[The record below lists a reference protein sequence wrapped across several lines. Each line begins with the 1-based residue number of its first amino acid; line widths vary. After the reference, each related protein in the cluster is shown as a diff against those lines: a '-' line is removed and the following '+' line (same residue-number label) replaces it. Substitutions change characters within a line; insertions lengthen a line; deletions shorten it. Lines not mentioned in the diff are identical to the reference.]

1 MNVVLALTGRN
12 LRTFFR
18 DRMNVVFSLLGA
30 LILFAL
36 YALFLGNLQVE
47 GLTQSL
53 PGASAADVQ
62 AFVDSWMFA
71 GVVLITTV
79 TSGLGALAAVVDDGQ
94 SGRFREFLVAPI
106 RRAQLVAGYLLA
118 AVAVAMA
125 MSAIVFA
132 ASLAYLGLLRG
143 TWLEAGQILRALGVV
158 ILSCIAFTAFSA
170 LMVSFVRTSGAY
182 SALATIVGTVLG
194 FIAAAYLPMG
204 ALPTAVGSVVAAL
217 PFAQAGMLLR
227 REYAADALER
237 MTAQAPAARPELRSY
252 FGLDL
257 DIAGWSVPVWA
268 VLASLVALTA
278 ACAAA
283 SALRIRRH
291 IR

>member
-1 MNVVLALTGRN
+1 MRVVLALTGRN

-30 LILFAL
+30 LILFGL
-36 YALFLGNLQVE
+36 YALFLGNLQVT
-47 GLTQSL
+47 GLAQSL
-53 PGASAADVQ
+53 PGAATADVQ
-62 AFVDSWMFA
+62 VFVDSWMFA

-79 TSGLGALAAVVDDGQ
+79 TSGLGALAAVVDDSQ
-94 SGRFREFLVAPI
+94 SGRFREFLVAPV

-118 AVAVAMA
+118 AVVVAVAM
-125 MSAIVFA
+125 SAVVLA
-132 ASLAYLGLLRG
+132 VSLAYLGLLRG
-143 TWLEAGQILRALGVV
+143 SWLDPGQVLRALGIMV
-158 ILSCIAFTAFSA
+158 LSCIAFTAFSA

-204 ALPTAVGSVVAAL
+204 ALPSGVGSVVAAL

-227 REYAADALER
+227 REYAGEALER
-237 MTAQAPAARPELRSY
+237 MTAQAPGALPELRSY

-257 DIAGWSVPVWA
+257 EVGGWSVPVWA
-268 VLASLVALTA
+268 VVASLVLLTA
-278 ACAAA
+278 ACAAV
-283 SALRIRRH
+283 SALRIRRR
-291 IR
+291 IG

>member
-1 MNVVLALTGRN
+1 MSAVLALTGRN
-12 LRTFFR
+12 LRIFFR

-47 GLTQSL
+47 ALAQSL
-53 PGASAADVQ
+53 PGAGSAQVQ
-62 AFVDSWMFA
+62 TFVDSWMFA

-118 AVAVAMA
+118 AVTVAIA
-125 MSAIVFA
+125 LSAIVFVL
-132 ASLAYLGLLRG
+132 SLAYLGLLRG
-143 TWLEAGQILRALGVV
+143 AWLEADQVLRALGIVV
-158 ILSCIAFTAFSA
+158 MSCIAFTAFSA

-194 FIAAAYLPMG
+194 FVAAAYLPMG
-204 ALPTAVGSVVAAL
+204 ALPSGVGSVVAAL

-227 REYAADALER
+227 REYAAEALEG
-237 MTAQAPAARPELRSY
+237 MTAQAPGARGELRSY

-257 DIAGWSVPVWA
+257 DVAGWVVPAWG
-268 VLASLVALTA
+268 VLASLVVLTA
-278 ACAAA
+278 VCAAV
-283 SALRIRRH
+283 SVLRIRRR

>member
-1 MNVVLALTGRN
+1 MRVVLALTGRN

-30 LILFAL
+30 LILFGL

-47 GLTQSL
+47 GLAQSL
-53 PGASAADVQ
+53 PGAATADVRV
-62 AFVDSWMFA
+62 FVDSWMFA

-79 TSGLGALAAVVDDGQ
+79 TSGLGSLAAVVDDTQ
-94 SGRFREFLVAPI
+94 SGRFREFLVAPV

-118 AVAVAMA
+118 AVVVAVAM
-125 MSAIVFA
+125 SAVVLA

-143 TWLEAGQILRALGVV
+143 SWLDPGHVLRVLGVM

-170 LMVSFVRTSGAY
+170 LMVSFVRTIGAF

-204 ALPTAVGSVVAAL
+204 ALPSTVGSVVAAL

-227 REYAADALER
+227 REYSGDALER
-237 MTAQAPAARPELRSY
+237 VTAQAPGALPELRSY

-257 DIAGWSVPVWA
+257 EVGGWDVPVWG
-268 VLASLVALTA
+268 VLASLLVLTA
-278 ACAAA
+278 VCAAV
-283 SALRIRRH
+283 SVLRIRRR

>member
-1 MNVVLALTGRN
+1 MRVVLALTGRN

-30 LILFAL
+30 LILFGL

-47 GLTQSL
+47 GLAQSL
-53 PGASAADVQ
+53 PGAATADVRV
-62 AFVDSWMFA
+62 FVDSWMFA

-79 TSGLGALAAVVDDGQ
+79 TSGLGSLAAVVDDTQ
-94 SGRFREFLVAPI
+94 SGRFREFLVAPV

-118 AVAVAMA
+118 AVVVAVAM
-125 MSAIVFA
+125 SAVVLA

-143 TWLEAGQILRALGVV
+143 SWLDPGDVLRVLGVM

-170 LMVSFVRTSGAY
+170 LMVSFVRTVGAY

-204 ALPTAVGSVVAAL
+204 ALPSTVGSVVAAL

-227 REYAADALER
+227 REYSGDALER
-237 MTAQAPAARPELRSY
+237 VTAQAPGALPELRSY

-257 DIAGWSVPVWA
+257 EVGGWDVPVWG
-268 VLASLVALTA
+268 VLASLLVLTA
-278 ACAAA
+278 VCAAV
-283 SALRIRRH
+283 SVLRIRRR